1 MTIEAELHRAVVVD
15 RSISL
20 ERVAGLTKRSA
31 RQVRQQILGERE
43 FSVSEIVVI
52 AHALQLDWKLLI
64 QSCNSAT

>member
-20 ERVAGLTKRSA
+20 ERVARLTKRSA
-31 RQVRQQILGERE
+31 RQVRQQILGERD

-52 AHALQLDWKLLI
+52 AHTLQLDWKLLI

>member
-31 RQVRQQILGERE
+31 QQVRQQILGERE

-64 QSCNSAT
+64 KSCNSAT

>member
-31 RQVRQQILGERE
+31 QQVRQQILGERE

>member
-20 ERVAGLTKRSA
+20 ERVAGLTKRSV

>member
-15 RSISL
+15 RYISL

>member
-31 RQVRQQILGERE
+31 QQVRQQILGERD